1 MLEPGGEII
10 LQFDRPHF
18 IVKLH
23 KTWLEVDLK
32 EGLKKEVESILEWK
46 PALRESLGFL
56 VQTLIP
62 LDVSLADIQSV
73 RHNGKGAVHIVIPH
87 RKDLDIKLTPEE
99 AKIFVPRLQEC
110 MGDEKVKLVRELK
123 AGKDA
128 QTAREQAL
136 VDYLERPTNRRLE

>member
-1 MLEPGGEII
+1 MAKPGEEVI

-18 IVKLH
+18 VVKLH
-23 KTWLEVDLK
+23 KTWLEVDVK
-32 EGLKKEVESILEWK
+32 EGLKKEVESILESR

-62 LDVSLADIQSV
+62 LDVSLADIESV
-73 RHNGKGAVHIVIPH
+73 RHDGKGMVHVVIPH

-99 AKIFVPRLQEC
+99 VKIFVPRLQEY
-110 MGDEKVKLVRELK
+110 MGDEKVKLVRALK

-128 QTAREQAL
+128 QTARERAL
-136 VDYLERPTNRRLE
+136 VDYLERRTNR